1 MEWLMQLQ
9 GQVVGLDTAP
19 LIYLMEQNQ
28 AYLGLVRAFF
38 GALSRGEFQ
47 VVTSTLTLT
56 EVLVHP
62 LRSGNVELAGQ
73 YRDILLD
80 QENLITVPISVEIAE
95 VAAQLR
101 ARQKQDLL
109 DRQMA
114 ELAAI
119 KADQK
124 RARQGPAAGGERHQL
139 QQGSTRGGPEVD
151 HAEEAARLVRTSRTS
166 ILRNPRGYPE
176 TKYKAPMS
184 EQHRGYSPSFE
195 R

>member
-19 LIYLMEQNQ
+19 LIYLIEQNQ
-28 AYLGLVRAFF
+28 VYLGLVRAFF

-80 QENLITVPISVEIAE
+80 QENLIRVCCIVPQRESRSHTVGKMVVSS
-95 VAAQLR
+95 L
-101 ARQKQDLL
+101 
-109 DRQMA
+109 
-114 ELAAI
+114 
-119 KADQK
+119 
-124 RARQGPAAGGERHQL
+124 
-139 QQGSTRGGPEVD
+139 SF
-151 HAEEAARLVRTSRTS
+151 S
-166 ILRNPRGYPE
+166 ILSGVR
-176 TKYKAPMS
+176 S
-184 EQHRGYSPSFE
+184 
-195 R
+195 